1 VSVSLRQAWRKL
13 DHMIEWGI
21 DEGWEQKA
29 EEDLG
34 AKGYAY
40 EDRREESRK
49 RRRLCGRAGA
59 RARRGDDQLHHDVGL
74 RHHRGVGGRD
84 LLDRRLRPL
93 SHKALRR
100 RRDRL
105 VLGAEQIPRWDR
117 LLRRGSRR
125 RGERPGAPRAQCGRH
140 YPRGVGV
147 DVTGEGGGKR
157 ALVEIQIHAVR
168 AVRVRNWHFPQRG
181 RNEAALVQLK
191 ELTDALSFVQ
201 SPPWDPLPV
210 LSMFSPCVGLACP
223 VGQPIPVRG
232 DRSAF
237 LAHAVAQ

>member
-1 VSVSLRQAWRKL
+1 
-13 DHMIEWGI
+13 M
-21 DEGWEQKA
+21 
-29 EEDLG
+29 
-34 AKGYAY
+34 
-40 EDRREESRK
+40 
-49 RRRLCGRAGA
+49 RAGS
-59 RARRGDDQLHHDVGL
+59 RRPRKTSARRATPTRIAARRAVSGAAYAAAPALAPAAVTISFITTSGCDTIE
-74 RHHRGVGGRD
+74 GVGGRD

-125 RGERPGAPRAQCGRH
+125 RGERRGAPRAQCGRH